1 MNNNIDDLL
10 EYLIVT
16 DQVDE
21 FLGLK
26 EEKEDENEE
35 EKEEEEENYRRRR

>member
-1 MNNNIDDLL
+1 MNDIDDLL

-26 EEKEDENEE
+26 KENNKDKEENT
-35 EKEEEEENYRRRR
+35 EEEENNFRQHK